1 MLLPT
6 LSHIS
11 KYMVSYGCMPCF
23 SVVKQNLVLLCF
35 GALKLCTLGSVHV
48 NKLLTFSVTHQTTL
62 CVLKA

>member
-1 MLLPT
+1 
-6 LSHIS
+6 
-11 KYMVSYGCMPCF
+11 MVSYGCMPCF